1 MNAFQL
7 VRMPPPIVR
16 RRLVRDSLLFWLG
29 VRLAFPVLAISMCR
43 SSTCVF
49 EVISQAPAY
58 LPERSTS
65 MAIVG
70 IVVLMSMVQVR
81 RLGEIYLLRNL
92 GVAWSVQAMLAFAVA
107 GALELAARATAILLA
122 SPVGAG

>member
-1 MNAFQL
+1 MNALRL
-7 VRMPPPIVR
+7 VRMPPAIIR

-43 SSTCVF
+43 SSTCVLG
-49 EVISQAPAY
+49 VIVQAPAY

-81 RLGEIYLLRNL
+81 RFREVCLLRNL
-92 GVAWSVQAMLAFAVA
+92 GVPWPAQALLALAVA
-107 GALELAARATAILLA
+107 GSLEVAARLVAIQL
-122 SPVGAG
+122 PPIGPG